1 MAHGIEIY
9 NAAGQ
14 LTMGTSDTPARFVSS
29 HSVTLGPGSVVNVTV
44 PGMDTS
50 GDWFIVGG
58 GAPGVYAL
66 LGSGSFQARNDY
78 VGTYTIPFEVYRRKG
93 TPSLSGYGFHSVS
106 DSGYT
111 QIDGTVST
119 WLEVARGSNVASG
132 ADVTNAFYGTPTM
145 LFVRPSASTG
155 TVQADSSAVGSFS
168 AKTTAGTWDWVQYM
182 DPANITP
189 TNHYGLRVYG
199 SSGAMVFDDA
209 YPILRIIGG
218 MVASTSGTTNATLPA
233 PASGQ
238 RPYVSLDAIASP
250 TSIVQVGPLGQFMSL
265 QVAFNSDTSITTTN
279 AFLSSGPPIN
289 QALGESRNVHFI
301 SA

>member
-1 MAHGIEIY
+1 
-9 NAAGQ
+9 
-14 LTMGTSDTPARFVSS
+14 
-29 HSVTLGPGSVVNVTV
+29 
-44 PGMDTS
+44 MDTS

-58 GAPGVYAL
+58 GPPGVYAL

-78 VGTYTIPFEVYRRKG
+78 IGTYTITFEVYRRKG
-93 TPSLSGYGFHSVS
+93 VPALTGYGFHTVS

-145 LFVRPSASTG
+145 LFIRPSASTG
-155 TVQADSSAVGSFS
+155 KVQADSAAVGSFS
-168 AKTTAGTWDWVQYM
+168 AKTTSGTWDWVQYM

-199 SSGAMVFDDA
+199 PSGAMVFDDA
-209 YPILRIIGG
+209 YPILRIVGG
-218 MVASTSGTTNATLPA
+218 MVASASGTTNATIPA

-238 RPYVSLDAIASP
+238 RPYVSLDTIVSP
-250 TSIVQVGPLGQFMSL
+250 TSIVKVGMGGQFMSL

-279 AFLSSGPPIN
+279 AFLFAGPPID
-289 QALGESRNVHFI
+289 QSLGASRNVHFI